1 MAPCFNMNNPF
12 KYARTPI
19 SNRRSIHLRRF
30 QDPIQH
36 DLYYGFLKHRAQARF
51 RKELYA
57 LTWAQWQ
64 RIWTPTLWAKRGR
77 GPRSLRLVQLNPLKG
92 WSFKNCAVVEHATHM
107 SEITLARLHTNP
119 THTKE

>member
-1 MAPCFNMNNPF
+1 MTDTF

-19 SNRRSIHLRRF
+19 STRRSMHLRRF
-30 QDPIQH
+30 RDPVQH
-36 DLYYGFLKHRAQARF
+36 DKYYAYLKHRAQAAYRQ
-51 RKELYA
+51 ELYQ

-64 RIWTPTLWAKRGR
+64 RLWPNTQWNQRGR

-107 SEITLARLHTNP
+107 SEITLARSQARHKQ
-119 THTKE
+119 HI

>member
-1 MAPCFNMNNPF
+1 MTLNF
-12 KYARTPI
+12 KYARTPR
-19 SNRRSIHLRRF
+19 STRRSIHLRRF
-30 QDPIQH
+30 QDPTLH
-36 DLYYGFLKHRAQARF
+36 DLYYGFLKHRCQARF
-51 RKELYA
+51 RKESYQ

-64 RIWTPTLWAKRGR
+64 RIWPVELWSRRGR

-107 SEITLARLHTNP
+107 SKITLARLHTNP